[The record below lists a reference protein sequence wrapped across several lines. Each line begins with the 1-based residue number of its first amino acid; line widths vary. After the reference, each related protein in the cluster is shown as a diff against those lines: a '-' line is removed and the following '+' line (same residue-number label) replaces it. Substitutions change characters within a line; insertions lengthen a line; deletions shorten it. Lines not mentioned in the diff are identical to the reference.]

1 MSVAIEIALP
11 GQAEADALAVPLA
24 QPLDSLSGQGAQ
36 ILDDKLR
43 GRLTQLAASGELRGE
58 RGEALLLHLDGEVST
73 PRVVAAGLGN
83 RDEID
88 LDALRTAG
96 AAAAGSL
103 ARVGGTVLW
112 LPGESLPVP
121 LPQPAAP

>member
-24 QPLDSLSGQGAQ
+24 QPLDSLSGEGAR

-43 GRLTQLAASGELRGE
+43 GRLTQLASSGELRGE
-58 RGEALLLHLDGEVST
+58 RGEALLLHVDGDTAT
-73 PRVVAAGLGN
+73 PRVVATGLGR
-83 RDEID
+83 RDELD

-96 AAAAGSL
+96 ASAAQS
-103 ARVGGTVLW
+103 
-112 LPGESLPVP
+112 
-121 LPQPAAP
+121 